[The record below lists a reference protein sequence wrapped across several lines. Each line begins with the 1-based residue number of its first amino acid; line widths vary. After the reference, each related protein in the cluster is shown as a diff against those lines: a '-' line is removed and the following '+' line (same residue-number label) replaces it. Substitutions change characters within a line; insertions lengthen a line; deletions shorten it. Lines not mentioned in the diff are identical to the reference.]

1 MKQIFH
7 IGLLCLAAYFHCLS
21 LSAQVGRYD
30 NLPQEDRDEFFKSA
44 RHYIQNSYYYGIA
57 EAISNADVHEG
68 LIEFLMAGKKSRYQP
83 ELLLEPGQQRYLTP
97 AQYLE
102 RIRQDFSEIDSDELE
117 FIADNFSFDNRV
129 VENPENTLNCFIQV
143 EYDLTVKRIETIL
156 LKRRCRMCCLFP
168 DPLIK
173 RNVKTMQ
180 IEPLEDIY
188 IASEIFPVS
197 ETQLQASDET
207 RFQEAQEWY
216 DQGLAEKYLPVFQ
229 ELANKGYAAAQYY
242 LGNCYSNGEGVTQD
256 YTEAVKWYR
265 KAAEQ
270 GYATAQ
276 LILGVSYKGGI
287 GVSKNGE
294 KAVEWYTKAAE
305 QGDALAQIFLGNMY
319 YSGEGVT
326 QDYTEAVKWYRKAAE
341 QGATLAQNNL
351 GNCYY
356 NGQGVTQD
364 YTEAVKW
371 YRKAAERENTD
382 AQCNL
387 GYCYYFGKGV
397 PQNETKAVEWYRK
410 AAEQGNA
417 IAQCNLGYCYYFG
430 KGVPQN
436 ETKAVEWYRKSAE
449 QGHVTAQC
457 NLGYCYENG
466 IGISKDGEKA
476 VEWYTKAANQG
487 DADAQKAI
495 ERLKFNFQRYLN
507 NPGGIK

>member
-1 MKQIFH
+1 MHVCVFANARMLKCRRTYVTLLLQEINLIFADDYKDLTSMKQIFH

-57 EAISNADVHEG
+57 DAISNADVHEG
-68 LIEFLMAGKKSRYQP
+68 LIEFLMAGEESRYQP

-180 IEPLEDIY
+180 IEPLKDIY

-207 RFQEAQEWY
+207 RFQEARKWY
-216 DQGLAEKYLPVFQ
+216 FQGLTEKYLPVFQ
-229 ELANKGYAAAQYY
+229 ELSNKGYAEAQYY
-242 LGNCYSNGEGVTQD
+242 LGYCYYNGKGVTQDYTEAVKWYRKAAEQGNATAQCNLGYCYYSGEGVTQDYAEAVKWFRKAAEQGNAQAQCNLGYCYKYGEGVTQD

-270 GYATAQ
+270 GNAKAQ
-276 LILGVSYKGGI
+276 CYLGYC
-287 GVSKNGE
+287 
-294 KAVEWYTKAAE
+294 
-305 QGDALAQIFLGNMY
+305 Y

-326 QDYTEAVKWYRKAAE
+326 QDYTEAVKW
-341 QGATLAQNNL
+341 
-351 GNCYY
+351 
-356 NGQGVTQD
+356 
-364 YTEAVKW
+364 
-371 YRKAAERENTD
+371 
-382 AQCNL
+382 
-387 GYCYYFGKGV
+387 F
-397 PQNETKAVEWYRK
+397 
-410 AAEQGNA
+410 
-417 IAQCNLGYCYYFG
+417 
-430 KGVPQN
+430 
-436 ETKAVEWYRKSAE
+436 RKSAE
-449 QGHVTAQC
+449 QGNVTAQC
-457 NLGYCYENG
+457 NLGCCYEKG
-466 IGISKDGEKA
+466 IGVSKDEEKA
-476 VEWYTKAANQG
+476 VEWYTKAQPI
-487 DADAQKAI
+487 K
-495 ERLKFNFQRYLN
+495 EMLMPKRLLN
-507 NPGGIK
+507 D

>member
-1 MKQIFH
+1 MHVCVFAHARMLKCPRTYVTLLLQEINLIFADDYKDLTSMKQIFH

-57 EAISNADVHEG
+57 DAISNADVHEG
-68 LIEFLMAGKKSRYQP
+68 LIEFLMAGEESRYQP

-180 IEPLEDIY
+180 IEPLKDIY

-207 RFQEAQEWY
+207 RFQEARKWY
-216 DQGLAEKYLPVFQ
+216 FHGLTERYLPVFQ
-229 ELANKGYAAAQYY
+229 ELSNKGYAEAQYY
-242 LGNCYSNGEGVTQD
+242 LGYCYYNGKGVTQDYTEAVKWYRKAAEQGNATAQCNLGYCYYSGEGVTQDYAEAVKWFRKAAEQGNAQAQCNLGYCYKYGEGVTQD

-270 GYATAQ
+270 GNAKAQ
-276 LILGVSYKGGI
+276 CYLGYC
-287 GVSKNGE
+287 
-294 KAVEWYTKAAE
+294 
-305 QGDALAQIFLGNMY
+305 Y

-326 QDYTEAVKWYRKAAE
+326 QDYTEAVKW
-341 QGATLAQNNL
+341 
-351 GNCYY
+351 
-356 NGQGVTQD
+356 
-364 YTEAVKW
+364 
-371 YRKAAERENTD
+371 
-382 AQCNL
+382 
-387 GYCYYFGKGV
+387 F
-397 PQNETKAVEWYRK
+397 
-410 AAEQGNA
+410 
-417 IAQCNLGYCYYFG
+417 
-430 KGVPQN
+430 
-436 ETKAVEWYRKSAE
+436 RKSAE
-449 QGHVTAQC
+449 QGNVTAQC
-457 NLGYCYENG
+457 NLGCCYEKG
-466 IGISKDGEKA
+466 IGVSKDEEKA

-495 ERLKFNFQRYLN
+495 ERLKFNLQRYLN
-507 NPGGIK
+507 NSSSIK

>member
-30 NLPQEDRDEFFKSA
+30 NLPQEDRDEFFKNA
-44 RHYIQNSYYYGIA
+44 RHYIQDSYYYGIA

-68 LIEFLMAGKKSRYQP
+68 LIEFLMAGEESRYQP

-102 RIRQDFSEIDSDELE
+102 RIRQDFSEIDSDDLE
-117 FIADNFSFDNRV
+117 FIVDNFSFDNRV

-207 RFQEAQEWY
+207 RFQEARTWY
-216 DQGLAEKYLPVFQ
+216 FQGLTERYLPVFQ

-242 LGNCYSNGEGVTQD
+242 LGYC
-256 YTEAVKWYR
+256 
-265 KAAEQ
+265 
-270 GYATAQ
+270 
-276 LILGVSYKGGI
+276 
-287 GVSKNGE
+287 
-294 KAVEWYTKAAE
+294 
-305 QGDALAQIFLGNMY
+305 Y
-319 YSGEGVT
+319 YSG
-326 QDYTEAVKWYRKAAE
+326 K
-341 QGATLAQNNL
+341 
-351 GNCYY
+351 
-356 NGQGVTQD
+356 GVTQD

-371 YRKAAERENTD
+371 YRKAAERRNTN
-382 AQCNL
+382 AQFNL
-387 GYCYYFGKGV
+387 GYCYQSGKGV

-410 AAEQGNA
+410 AAEGGNTN
-417 IAQCNLGYCYYFG
+417 AQFNLGYCYQSG

-436 ETKAVEWYRKSAE
+436 ETKAVEWYRKAAE
-449 QGHVTAQC
+449 GGNTKAQC
-457 NLGYCYENG
+457 NLGNCYYWGYGVTLDYAEAIKWFRKAAEQGNATAQYNLGNCYENG
-466 IGISKDGEKA
+466 IGVSKDGEKA

>member
-1 MKQIFH
+1 MHVCVFAHARMLKCRRTYVTLLLQEINLIFADDYKDLISMKQIFH

-30 NLPQEDRDEFFKSA
+30 NLPQEDRDEFFKNA
-44 RHYIQNSYYYGIA
+44 RHYIQDSYYYGIA

-68 LIEFLMAGKKSRYQP
+68 LIEFLMAGEESRYQP

-102 RIRQDFSEIDSDELE
+102 RIRQDFSEIDSDDLE
-117 FIADNFSFDNRV
+117 FIVDNFSFDNRV

-207 RFQEAQEWY
+207 RFQEARTWY
-216 DQGLAEKYLPVFQ
+216 FQGLTERYLPVFQ

-242 LGNCYSNGEGVTQD
+242 LGYC
-256 YTEAVKWYR
+256 
-265 KAAEQ
+265 
-270 GYATAQ
+270 
-276 LILGVSYKGGI
+276 
-287 GVSKNGE
+287 
-294 KAVEWYTKAAE
+294 
-305 QGDALAQIFLGNMY
+305 Y
-319 YSGEGVT
+319 YSG
-326 QDYTEAVKWYRKAAE
+326 K
-341 QGATLAQNNL
+341 
-351 GNCYY
+351 
-356 NGQGVTQD
+356 GVTQD

-371 YRKAAERENTD
+371 YRKAAERRNTN
-382 AQCNL
+382 AQFNL
-387 GYCYYFGKGV
+387 GYCYQSGKGV

-410 AAEQGNA
+410 AAEGGNTN
-417 IAQCNLGYCYYFG
+417 AQFILGYYYQSG

-436 ETKAVEWYRKSAE
+436 ETKAVEWYRKAAE
-449 QGHVTAQC
+449 GGNTKAQC
-457 NLGYCYENG
+457 NLGNCYYWGYGVTLDYAEAIKWFRKAAEQGNATAQYNLGNCYENG
-466 IGISKDGEKA
+466 IGVSKDGEKA

>member
-30 NLPQEDRDEFFKSA
+30 NLPQEDRDEFFENA
-44 RHYIQNSYYYGIA
+44 RHYIQNTYYYQIA
-57 EAISNADVHEG
+57 VAISDADVHEG
-68 LIEFLMAGKKSRYQP
+68 LIEFLMAGEESRYQP

-102 RIRQDFSEIDSDELE
+102 RIRQDFSEIDSDDLE
-117 FIADNFSFDNRV
+117 FIVDNFSFDNRV

-207 RFQEAQEWY
+207 RFQEARTWY
-216 DQGLAEKYLPVFQ
+216 FQGLTERYLPVFQ

-242 LGNCYSNGEGVTQD
+242 LGYC
-256 YTEAVKWYR
+256 
-265 KAAEQ
+265 
-270 GYATAQ
+270 
-276 LILGVSYKGGI
+276 
-287 GVSKNGE
+287 
-294 KAVEWYTKAAE
+294 
-305 QGDALAQIFLGNMY
+305 Y
-319 YSGEGVT
+319 YSG
-326 QDYTEAVKWYRKAAE
+326 K
-341 QGATLAQNNL
+341 
-351 GNCYY
+351 
-356 NGQGVTQD
+356 GVTQD

-371 YRKAAERENTD
+371 YRKAAERRNTN
-382 AQCNL
+382 AQFNL
-387 GYCYYFGKGV
+387 GYCYQSGKGV

-417 IAQCNLGYCYYFG
+417 QAQCNLGYCYANG
-430 KGVPQN
+430 IGVSKN
-436 ETKAVEWYRKSAE
+436 REKALEWYRKAAE
-449 QGHVTAQC
+449 QGNATAQC
-457 NLGYCYENG
+457 NLGFYYANGIGVSENKEKALEWYRKAAEQGNATAQYNLGSCYYSGKGVTQDYTEAVKWYWQAAEQGNATAQYNLGYCYEKG
-466 IGISKDGEKA
+466 IGVSKDEEKA
-476 VEWYTKAANQG
+476 VEWYTKAANRG
-487 DADAQKAI
+487 DADAKKAI
-495 ERLKFNFQRYLN
+495 VRLRFDFHRYLN
-507 NPGGIK
+507 NANSIK

>member
-102 RIRQDFSEIDSDELE
+102 RIRQDFSEIDSDDLE
-117 FIADNFSFDNRV
+117 FIVDNFSFDNRV

-207 RFQEAQEWY
+207 RFQEARTWY
-216 DQGLAEKYLPVFQ
+216 FQGLTERYLPVFQ

-242 LGNCYSNGEGVTQD
+242 LGYCYYNGEGVTQD

-270 GYATAQ
+270 GNATAQ
-276 LILGVSYKGGI
+276 
-287 GVSKNGE
+287 NN
-294 KAVEWYTKAAE
+294 
-305 QGDALAQIFLGNMY
+305 LGNRY
-319 YSGEGVT
+319 YYGEGVT
-326 QDYTEAVKWYRKAAE
+326 QDYAEAVKWYRKAAE
-341 QGATLAQNNL
+341 QGNAQAQCNL
-351 GNCYY
+351 GYCYS
-356 NGQGVTQD
+356 NGEGVTQD
-364 YTEAVKW
+364 YAEAVKW
-371 YRKAAERENTD
+371 YRKAVEQGHVI
-382 AQCNL
+382 AQNNL
-387 GYCYYFGKGV
+387 GYCYQAGIGV
-397 PQNETKAVEWYRK
+397 PKDVGKAVDWYTK
-410 AAEQGNA
+410 AAEQGYA
-417 IAQCNLGYCYYFG
+417 
-430 KGVPQN
+430 
-436 ETKAVEWYRKSAE
+436 
-449 QGHVTAQC
+449 TAQC
-457 NLGYCYENG
+457 NLGYCYEKG
-466 IGISKDGEKA
+466 IGVSKDEEKA

-487 DADAQKAI
+487 YADAQKAI
-495 ERLKFNFQRYLN
+495 ERLRFNFQRYLN

>member
-1 MKQIFH
+1 MLKCPRTYVSLLLQEINLIFADDYKDLTSMKQIFH

-207 RFQEAQEWY
+207 RFQEARTWY
-216 DQGLAEKYLPVFQ
+216 FQGLTERYLPVFQ

-242 LGNCYSNGEGVTQD
+242 LGYCYYNGEGVTQD

-270 GYATAQ
+270 GNATAQ
-276 LILGVSYKGGI
+276 
-287 GVSKNGE
+287 NN
-294 KAVEWYTKAAE
+294 
-305 QGDALAQIFLGNMY
+305 LGNRY
-319 YSGEGVT
+319 YYGEGVT
-326 QDYTEAVKWYRKAAE
+326 QDYAEAVKWYRKAAE
-341 QGATLAQNNL
+341 QGNAQAQCNL
-351 GNCYY
+351 GYCYS
-356 NGQGVTQD
+356 NGEGVTQD
-364 YTEAVKW
+364 YAEAVKW
-371 YRKAAERENTD
+371 YRKAVEQGHVI
-382 AQCNL
+382 AQNNL
-387 GYCYYFGKGV
+387 GYCYQAGIGV
-397 PQNETKAVEWYRK
+397 PKDVGKAVDWYTK
-410 AAEQGNA
+410 AAEQGYA
-417 IAQCNLGYCYYFG
+417 
-430 KGVPQN
+430 
-436 ETKAVEWYRKSAE
+436 
-449 QGHVTAQC
+449 TAQC
-457 NLGYCYENG
+457 NLGYCYEKG
-466 IGISKDGEKA
+466 IGVSKDEEKA

-487 DADAQKAI
+487 YADAQKAI
-495 ERLKFNFQRYLN
+495 ERLRFNFQRYLN

>member
-57 EAISNADVHEG
+57 DAISNADVHEG
-68 LIEFLMAGKKSRYQP
+68 LIEFLMAGEESRYQP

-180 IEPLEDIY
+180 IEPLKDIY

-207 RFQEAQEWY
+207 RLQEARKWY
-216 DQGLAEKYLPVFQ
+216 FQGLTERYLPVFQ
-229 ELANKGYAAAQYY
+229 ELSNKGYAEAQYY
-242 LGNCYSNGEGVTQD
+242 LGYCYYNGKGVTQDYTEAVKWYRKAAEQGNATAQCNLGYCYYSGEGVTQDYAEAVKWFRKAAEQGNAQAQCNLGYCYKYGEGVTQD

-270 GYATAQ
+270 GNAKAQ
-276 LILGVSYKGGI
+276 CYLGYC
-287 GVSKNGE
+287 
-294 KAVEWYTKAAE
+294 
-305 QGDALAQIFLGNMY
+305 Y

-326 QDYTEAVKWYRKAAE
+326 QDYTEAVKW
-341 QGATLAQNNL
+341 
-351 GNCYY
+351 
-356 NGQGVTQD
+356 
-364 YTEAVKW
+364 
-371 YRKAAERENTD
+371 
-382 AQCNL
+382 
-387 GYCYYFGKGV
+387 F
-397 PQNETKAVEWYRK
+397 
-410 AAEQGNA
+410 
-417 IAQCNLGYCYYFG
+417 
-430 KGVPQN
+430 
-436 ETKAVEWYRKSAE
+436 RKSAE
-449 QGHVTAQC
+449 QGNVTAQC
-457 NLGYCYENG
+457 NLGCCYEKG
-466 IGISKDGEKA
+466 IGVSKDEEKA

-487 DADAQKAI
+487 DADAKKAI
-495 ERLKFNFQRYLN
+495 ERLRFDFHRYLN
-507 NPGGIK
+507 NANSIK

>member
-207 RFQEAQEWY
+207 RFQEARTWY
-216 DQGLAEKYLPVFQ
+216 FQGLTERYLPVFQ

-242 LGNCYSNGEGVTQD
+242 LGYCYYNGEGVTQD

-270 GYATAQ
+270 GNATAQ
-276 LILGVSYKGGI
+276 
-287 GVSKNGE
+287 NN
-294 KAVEWYTKAAE
+294 
-305 QGDALAQIFLGNMY
+305 LGNRY
-319 YSGEGVT
+319 YYGEGVT
-326 QDYTEAVKWYRKAAE
+326 QDYAEAVKWYRKAAE
-341 QGATLAQNNL
+341 QGNAQAQCNL
-351 GNCYY
+351 GYCYS
-356 NGQGVTQD
+356 NGEGVTQD
-364 YTEAVKW
+364 YAEAVKW
-371 YRKAAERENTD
+371 YRKAVEQGHVI
-382 AQCNL
+382 AQNNL
-387 GYCYYFGKGV
+387 GYCYQAGIGV
-397 PQNETKAVEWYRK
+397 PKDVGKAVDWYTK
-410 AAEQGNA
+410 AAEQGYA
-417 IAQCNLGYCYYFG
+417 
-430 KGVPQN
+430 
-436 ETKAVEWYRKSAE
+436 
-449 QGHVTAQC
+449 TAQC
-457 NLGYCYENG
+457 NLGYCYEKG
-466 IGISKDGEKA
+466 IGVSKDEEKA

-487 DADAQKAI
+487 YADAQKAI
-495 ERLKFNFQRYLN
+495 ERLRFNFQRYLN